1 MSIRV
6 QCQFCGR
13 VSLVDESRAGQF
25 IDCPNCRAEQTV
37 PNPKAERQLDA
48 TFKLDGET
56 DAGELST
63 PPRDALW
70 AWTLG
75 LVALVSILAFVG
87 AFIAS
92 RLPRNG
98 RGQKPQPGPAPAAVA
113 AQNPPFANRRQL
125 QGPPGRRRA
134 PAVARNWRQIP
145 GDPRFDG
152 EGAPPRPV
160 PWKVADDPPT
170 AVAAL
175 PPNHAVHIPI
185 PEGPNPE
192 IVFPATPSTMV
203 SVGNVGHGHEL
214 REIWDFGAN
223 RRLGTTRG
231 LRTLSENL
239 GGFFRP
245 VSALSADGR
254 FFVTHGLS
262 PLELVV
268 WDVAAQRQLEII
280 EPQHALTCSLT
291 FATFAHSDR
300 LLACGFGT
308 PFQRLGVASP
318 ESVRFHQ
325 FLREREFDRSSLAIS
340 PGGRYLA
347 VFDKS
352 RLLLRFYDI
361 ESAAPVGQLP
371 LPRFEPAGPMNCEC
385 VAFSPAGREVAA
397 MFFYNSNHHLVCW
410 DLTAGKLVDR
420 IDFGGNLRAILGAPF
435 AYLFTP
441 LEWFP
446 GETRWLVYG
455 QGIVD
460 RQAGK
465 LIWKIPD
472 EPHRYRYGLRH
483 VASDDCILS
492 VVNDGSK
499 FVLASVRL
507 PLAEIDRA
515 AQSRPGTK
523 EPSTR

>member
-1 MSIRV
+1 
-6 QCQFCGR
+6 
-13 VSLVDESRAGQF
+13 
-25 IDCPNCRAEQTV
+25 
-37 PNPKAERQLDA
+37 
-48 TFKLDGET
+48 
-56 DAGELST
+56 
-63 PPRDALW
+63 
-70 AWTLG
+70 
-75 LVALVSILAFVG
+75 
-87 AFIAS
+87 
-92 RLPRNG
+92 
-98 RGQKPQPGPAPAAVA
+98 
-113 AQNPPFANRRQL
+113 
-125 QGPPGRRRA
+125 
-134 PAVARNWRQIP
+134 
-145 GDPRFDG
+145 
-152 EGAPPRPV
+152 V
-160 PWKVADDPPT
+160 PWKVADDPPI
-170 AVAAL
+170 AVAAI
-175 PPNHAVHIPI
+175 PPNHTVHIPI

-192 IVFPATPSTMV
+192 IVLPATPSTMV

-214 REIWDFGAN
+214 REIWDFAAN
-223 RRLGTTRG
+223 RRIGTTRG

-239 GGFFRP
+239 GGFSRP

-262 PLELVV
+262 PLELAV
-268 WDVAAQRQLEII
+268 WDIVAERQVGII
-280 EPQHALTCSLT
+280 EPQHASTCSLT
-291 FATFAHSDR
+291 FAAFAHSDR

-308 PFQRLGVASP
+308 PFQKVGVASP
-318 ESVRFHQ
+318 GPTRFHQ
-325 FLREREFDRSSLAIS
+325 FLREHEFDRSSLAIS

-361 ESAAPVGQLP
+361 ESAAPAGQVP

-385 VAFSPAGREVAA
+385 VAFSPDGREVAA
-397 MFFYNSNHHLVCW
+397 MFFYNSNHHLACW

-446 GETRWLVYG
+446 GETRWLAYG

-460 RQAGK
+460 RHAGK

-472 EPHRYRYGLRH
+472 EPNRYRYGLRH
-483 VASDDCILS
+483 VASDDCVLS
-492 VVNDGSK
+492 VVNEGSK

-515 AQSRPGTK
+515 AQSRPDTK

>member
-13 VSLVDESRAGQF
+13 VFFVDESRAGQF
-25 IDCPNCRAEQTV
+25 IDCASCRAELTV
-37 PNPKAERQLDA
+37 PNPKEERQLDA
-48 TFKLDGET
+48 TFPLKSET
-56 DAGELST
+56 DVGELST

-75 LVALVSILAFVG
+75 LVALVSVLAFVG

-98 RGQKPQPGPAPAAVA
+98 AGQKPQPAPAAA
-113 AQNPPFANRRQL
+113 ASAKPTSCKSAPPTATRE
-125 QGPPGRRRA
+125 GRGA
-134 PAVARNWRQIP
+134 PAVARNWRQIQ
-145 GDPRFDG
+145 GDARFDG

-170 AVAAL
+170 AIAAL

-185 PEGPNPE
+185 PDGPNPE
-192 IVFPATPSTMV
+192 IVFPATPSMMV
-203 SVGNVGHGHEL
+203 SVGNVGHGHDL

-254 FFVTHGLS
+254 FFATHGLS

-291 FATFAHSDR
+291 FAAFAHSDR

-308 PFQRLGVASP
+308 PFQKLGVASP
-318 ESVRFHQ
+318 EPVRFHQ

-352 RLLLRFYDI
+352 RLLLRFYDT

-371 LPRFEPAGPMNCEC
+371 LPAFEPAGPMNCEC
-385 VAFSPAGREVAA
+385 VAFSPDGREVAA
-397 MFFYNSNHHLVCW
+397 MFFYASNHHLACW
-410 DLTAGKLVDR
+410 DLTAGKLIDR

-446 GETRWLVYG
+446 GQTRWLVYG

-460 RQAGK
+460 RHAGK

-472 EPHRYRYGLRH
+472 ESNRYRYGMRH
-483 VASDDCILS
+483 VASDDGVLS
-492 VVNDGSK
+492 VVNEGSK

-523 EPSTR
+523 EPSPR